1 MSPSANPVF
10 AMLCA
15 SVLLNS
21 LFSVAAAADAGRVSY
36 RCIDAQGH
44 RHFGDSMPPECQNQD
59 TQVVDTRGNVVRVID
74 GPQSAALKSTQ
85 AAEEDQQRK
94 KNQELA
100 QHDHMLIDTYSS
112 VDDLLRLR
120 DQRLELLES
129 QLKVTQQNIAS
140 LKERR
145 SRLEQQVARFKPYN
159 DKPKAPALP
168 DHIAEELVNTVN
180 SVRTYEQ
187 MIETKRAEQTE
198 LSVNFDR
205 DIKRFKEL
213 KGIK

>member
-1 MSPSANPVF
+1 MSPLANTGF
-10 AMLCA
+10 APLCTSMLL
-15 SVLLNS
+15 SLLC
-21 LFSVAAAADAGRVSY
+21 SVAAAADSGRISY
-36 RCIDAQGH
+36 RCVDAQGH
-44 RHFGDSMPPECQNQD
+44 RHFGDSMPPECQSQD
-59 TQVVDTRGNVVRVID
+59 TQVVDARGNVVRVID
-74 GPQSAALKSTQ
+74 GPQAAAIKSAQ
-85 AAEEDQQRK
+85 AAEEEQQHK
-94 KNQELA
+94 KSQELA
-100 QHDHMLIDTYSS
+100 QHDHMLFDTYSS

-140 LKERR
+140 LQERR

-159 DKPKAPALP
+159 DKPKAPPLP

-187 MIETKRAEQTE
+187 MIEAKRAEQTE
-198 LSVNFDR
+198 LSASFDR